1 MTATAQDY
9 PGDGRIGTR
18 KDVRSPLGEA
28 NEAARAVVRPEALS
42 YHRLKPRE
50 VGPADVPLIGE
61 AYRCWSDV
69 WKQAFHELENTRE
82 LPSDDFTRQDE
93 VGALF
98 HGYQCIALSF
108 FRWIDLSSPIDQ
120 DDSYFSVWP
129 SGAREAAC
137 AQGSKICISSHF
149 TIAAPWRRARGC
161 SLKDVLAGLVVERF
175 LVSDADAM
183 VGTMRND
190 RGMNAMVYRSGF
202 KPILE
207 NVIHHGV
214 EVDLT
219 AFFRN
224 SCVRIPTSAV
234 DEAIVQA
241 LRPHRDVARE
251 TA

>member
-1 MTATAQDY
+1 MTATVQDY
-9 PGDGRIGTR
+9 PRDGRTDPTHG
-18 KDVRSPLGEA
+18 VRAHLGEA
-28 NEAARAVVRPEALS
+28 NEAARAVVHLPALS
-42 YHRLKPRE
+42 YHGLDPRN
-50 VGPADVPLIGE
+50 VGPADVPLMGE

-69 WKQAFHELENTRE
+69 WKQAFYELENSRE
-82 LPSDDFTRQDE
+82 LPSDDFTRQHE

-98 HGYQCIALSF
+98 HGYECIALSF

-120 DDSYFSVWP
+120 DDSYFAVWP
-129 SGAREAAC
+129 SGARESAC

-161 SLKDVLAGLVVERF
+161 SLKDVLAALVVERF

-190 RGMNAMVYRSGF
+190 RGMNAVVYRTGF
-202 KPILE
+202 QPILE

-219 AFFRN
+219 AFFRA
-224 SCVRIPTSAV
+224 SCVRTPTSPV

-241 LRPHRDVARE
+241 LRPQRHAAQV
-251 TA
+251 TS